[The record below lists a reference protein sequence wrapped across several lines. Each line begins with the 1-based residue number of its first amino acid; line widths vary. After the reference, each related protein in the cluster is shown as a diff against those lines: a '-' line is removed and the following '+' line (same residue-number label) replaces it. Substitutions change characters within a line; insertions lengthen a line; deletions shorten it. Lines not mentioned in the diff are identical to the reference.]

1 MNLLQVYIL
10 ECSDGSYYT
19 GVSNDVEARVALHN
33 TGEDKKA
40 YTYSR
45 RPVKLAWVSDE
56 LDPNQ
61 AIELE
66 KQINGWRR
74 EKKMALINGKW
85 DLLPELSKTAKNPKN
100 LSS

>member
-10 ECSDGSYYT
+10 KCSDGSYYT
-19 GVSNDVEARVALHN
+19 GVSNDVEARVAQHN
-33 TGEDKKA
+33 IGEDKKA

-45 RPVKLAWVSDE
+45 RPVILAWFSDE
-56 LDPNQ
+56 MDPLQ

-66 KQINGWRR
+66 KQIKGWRR
-74 EKKMALINGKW
+74 EKKKALIDGRW
-85 DLLPELSKTAKNPKN
+85 DLLPELSKTAKKSQN